1 MRDIIH
7 NGASGEAAPA
17 KSFIEVDFDIFLF
30 TFCVEHIEMCPVTAL
45 SVMRKNITGLISIQA
60 G

>member
-7 NGASGEAAPA
+7 NGASGEAASA
-17 KSFIEVDFDIFLF
+17 KRFTEVDFDIFLF
-30 TFCVEHIEMCPVTAL
+30 TLCVEHIEMSPVTAL
-45 SVMRKNITGLISIQA
+45 SVVVKNNTGLISIQA